1 MDFHGITMKG
11 NYFMEEESSPA
22 AAPGIADKRII
33 YNTSAIIN
41 GAADQFGGNR
51 MYYHTDE
58 RWVRPLLGN
67 INDGPDVNETRNL
80 GSSTYRF
87 YRIYAG
93 NSDINAGFHGQV
105 RYS

>member
-11 NYFMEEESSPA
+11 NYFMEEVSSPA

-41 GAADQFGGNR
+41 GAADQFGGNK
-51 MYYHTDE
+51 MYYHTNV

-67 INDGPDVNETRNL
+67 INDGPDSDNTRNL
-80 GSSTYRF
+80 GSGSYRF
-87 YRIYAG
+87 AGIYSA
-93 NSDINAGFHGQV
+93 NFYGQV